1 LKKHTPSP
9 FAASLA
15 CIVMLYSSAIRV
27 SAQYPVTL
35 IYSESHSQ
43 TQADDEYRIK
53 PKDVLYLEIE
63 GMCIFSPR
71 FNVNDRGMLRV
82 PLIGKVRAA
91 DRTVS
96 ELENEITE
104 KLKEYLTEPKVYIQ
118 VAERATK
125 D

>member
-1 LKKHTPSP
+1 
-9 FAASLA
+9 
-15 CIVMLYSSAIRV
+15 MLYSSAIRV